1 MLRSAEF
8 MREVQKRAN
17 YSYGKYKEIRE
28 EVSKLIFFSSCIGNG
43 NCDFE
48 IPYSDEY
55 RLYWDKITDEL
66 VGLGY
71 KVNSTISPK
80 VIKLHIAW

>member
-8 MREVQKRAN
+8 TREVQERAN
-17 YSYGKYKEIRE
+17 DSYRKYKEIKE

-48 IPYSDEY
+48 MPYSDEY
-55 RLYWDKITDEL
+55 RLYLDNITSEL
-66 VGLGY
+66 VNLGY
-71 KVNSTISPK
+71 KVDSSISSK
-80 VIKLHIAW
+80 AIKLHIIW